1 VKVGRRAD
9 EEQQPRWSEQRV
21 LSFEF
26 KLFIFKN
33 SSTLFITLLTH
44 SLTHSLTS
52 AHQHISTSAHQHI
65 STSAHQHISTSLPT
79 ILSSFLK
86 SIVSISYIVGDEVFL
101 SPLVPTTPR
110 SHSLTQCRTPRTHS
124 SNTTQLL
131 FFSSNN
137 MPTHRGSSGRAS
149 LSSADQFRTIQE
161 STKLCEQVLE
171 NVSRVISESKQN
183 AIINEKMAQEWSEEI
198 IALAN
203 ANVAID
209 DAVSYAKRNLETFEN
224 DANNSTDRKAVVKK
238 IKSDVLKLSKTDT
251 SKSKFV
257 TSIGRILQVCHCN
270 IDIILWIAV
279 IISY

>member
-1 VKVGRRAD
+1 
-9 EEQQPRWSEQRV
+9 
-21 LSFEF
+21 
-26 KLFIFKN
+26 
-33 SSTLFITLLTH
+33 
-44 SLTHSLTS
+44 
-52 AHQHISTSAHQHI
+52 
-65 STSAHQHISTSLPT
+65 
-79 ILSSFLK
+79 
-86 SIVSISYIVGDEVFL
+86 
-101 SPLVPTTPR
+101 
-110 SHSLTQCRTPRTHS
+110 
-124 SNTTQLL
+124 
-131 FFSSNN
+131 